1 MIRVLIVDDHAFV
14 RAQITRV
21 MSEATGIVVVGECA
35 DGAEVPSMAELVQPH
50 VVLMDVRMPTTSGTV
65 ATARLTAQRSPARV
79 MMLTGSPDGST
90 MAAAALAGAV
100 GFPAEGLRRAPTG
113 QRRSG
118 RRRRRNRLARAGCRV
133 LTNAALPGPEN
144 VDAAGQTRGRYP
156 QRDGIRARITLHDDR
171 CRRASHARAG
181 ARASSRDPRCGAA
194 PSRAISLDFRIGR
207 SWRCAS

>member
-50 VVLMDVRMPTTSGTV
+50 VVLMDVRMPTISGTV
-65 ATARLTAQRSPARV
+65 ATARLTAQQSPARV

-100 GFPAEGLRRAPTG
+100 GFLPKDCGAHRLVSAVRA
-113 QRRSG
+113 
-118 RRRRRNRLARAGCRV
+118 V
-133 LTNAALPGPEN
+133 
-144 VDAAGQTRGRYP
+144 AAGGTAWPEQ
-156 QRDGIRARITLHDDR
+156 AV
-171 CRRASHARAG
+171 AS
-181 ARASSRDPRCGAA
+181 
-194 PSRAISLDFRIGR
+194 
-207 SWRCAS
+207 